1 MQIYLIRH
9 ANMAGDPHQY
19 YTPPVAGC
27 LSEKGMAQAAKLGAA
42 LADIPFD
49 AVYASPLGRAIQ
61 TAQAFSD
68 ARRLKIETLP
78 WLVEWRPAHI
88 MNGGNDANYETM
100 LKAGSLLRPEESWK
114 TADGEGTFEMAHRI
128 VPGWLEV
135 LSRHGIRAG
144 HGGYLFENDEDTR
157 RIALVAHGG
166 SLCLLLAFILGIPFQ
181 PFAPIQFA
189 ETGIAVIDFVKR
201 SDVWYPAL
209 KINPLLP

>member
-1 MQIYLIRH
+1 
-9 ANMAGDPHQY
+9 
-19 YTPPVAGC
+19 
-27 LSEKGMAQAAKLGAA
+27 
-42 LADIPFD
+42 
-49 AVYASPLGRAIQ
+49 
-61 TAQAFSD
+61 
-68 ARRLKIETLP
+68 
-78 WLVEWRPAHI
+78 
-88 MNGGNDANYETM
+88 
-100 LKAGSLLRPEESWK
+100 
-114 TADGEGTFEMAHRI
+114 MAHRI